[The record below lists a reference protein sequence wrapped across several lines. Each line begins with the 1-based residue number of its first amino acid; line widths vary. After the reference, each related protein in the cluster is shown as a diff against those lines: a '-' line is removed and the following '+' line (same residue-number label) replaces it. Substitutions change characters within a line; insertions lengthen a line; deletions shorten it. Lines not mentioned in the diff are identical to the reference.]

1 MSEALKKRV
10 LKEYYEKKEAE
21 KNKDKMEN
29 EIKEIVDKILEN
41 KDNEIDNKSNS
52 TEHETDLSDEEAK
65 FNNNKNKNIKDV
77 DNNFAPYFYIDY
89 DETGIEE
96 AKKSNYYTLKVD
108 RDGLTTT
115 MFDRICNNEFCN
127 LNNTNVIINLWRVL
141 TKSNLSV
148 FSYDCTTTD
157 DKKFKKKV
165 ETTYKWGSKS
175 YLKEHMKEPERD
187 EYSLFR
193 DDVVDFL
200 KNLKSQNARIFI
212 VSNSHYSF
220 VKRILQHY
228 KLDKYVDNVFTPS
241 VCGLPNGRLTN
252 LDTFKDGRKMNK
264 GRMFVCIERYVGR
277 QMYKSNIKN

>member
-41 KDNEIDNKSNS
+41 KDNELDNKSNS

-65 FNNNKNKNIKDV
+65 FNNNKNIKNV

-89 DETGIEE
+89 DEMGIEE

-127 LNNTNVIINLWRVL
+127 LNNTNVIIN
-141 TKSNLSV
+141 K
-148 FSYDCTTTD
+148 
-157 DKKFKKKV
+157 
-165 ETTYKWGSKS
+165 
-175 YLKEHMKEPERD
+175 
-187 EYSLFR
+187 
-193 DDVVDFL
+193 
-200 KNLKSQNARIFI
+200 I
-212 VSNSHYSF
+212 
-220 VKRILQHY
+220 
-228 KLDKYVDNVFTPS
+228 
-241 VCGLPNGRLTN
+241 
-252 LDTFKDGRKMNK
+252 
-264 GRMFVCIERYVGR
+264 
-277 QMYKSNIKN
+277 